1 MKISTTKEG
10 VEIRM
15 RLKKR
20 SRFSDTVFH
29 EIDFTDYGLHRD
41 YPPAWKLT
49 FRFSLM
55 LKASIY
61 EMYGFSVLAEMCAQQ
76 VLSVSLSDD
85 NFARDRNFRSQ
96 KSRNIVNLNLNFV
109 NYFNP

>member
-1 MKISTTKEG
+1 MVSVKTICFFYKI
-10 VEIRM
+10 V
-15 RLKKR
+15 
-20 SRFSDTVFH
+20 
-29 EIDFTDYGLHRD
+29 FTDCGLNRD
-41 YPPAWKLT
+41 YPPTFELT
-49 FRFSLM
+49 FRVSLM

-96 KSRNIVNLNLNFV
+96 KVT
-109 NYFNP
+109 